1 MFLEC
6 CCSNAKG
13 GFGVSKFKIDWAFGA
28 NVAVIFTLCKLQQNV
43 QPSFLSI
50 ILKV

>member
-1 MFLEC
+1 MLLEC
-6 CCSNAKG
+6 CCSKTKE
-13 GFGVSKFKIDWAFGA
+13 GFGVLKFKIDWAFGA
-28 NVAVIFTLCKLQQNV
+28 NVAVIFALCKLQQNV